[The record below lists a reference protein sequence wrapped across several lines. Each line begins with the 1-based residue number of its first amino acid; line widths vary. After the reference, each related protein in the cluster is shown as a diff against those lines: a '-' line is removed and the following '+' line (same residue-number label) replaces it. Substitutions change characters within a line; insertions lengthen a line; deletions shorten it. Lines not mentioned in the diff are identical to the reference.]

1 MQVAQDTK
9 AIERNIREF
18 IVSNFMFGV
27 DDGSLK
33 REDSFLQNGVIDS
46 TGVLELVAYLEQS
59 FKIEVDDHE
68 LVPVNL
74 DSIQNVAAYVSRK
87 LGSGPGW
94 PKSRNSDSVVLPA
107 LRSHLEPVFAVVAS
121 ALGVRSRASDLL
133 LGRHVHACE
142 PMVVKQHV
150 HPRLSDSDHCGVRL
164 LGDSR
169 QAARNVP
176 TLLRLGGARA
186 P

>member
-87 LGSGPGW
+87 LGSGPG
-94 PKSRNSDSVVLPA
+94 
-107 LRSHLEPVFAVVAS
+107 
-121 ALGVRSRASDLL
+121 
-133 LGRHVHACE
+133 
-142 PMVVKQHV
+142 
-150 HPRLSDSDHCGVRL
+150 
-164 LGDSR
+164 
-169 QAARNVP
+169 
-176 TLLRLGGARA
+176 
-186 P
+186 